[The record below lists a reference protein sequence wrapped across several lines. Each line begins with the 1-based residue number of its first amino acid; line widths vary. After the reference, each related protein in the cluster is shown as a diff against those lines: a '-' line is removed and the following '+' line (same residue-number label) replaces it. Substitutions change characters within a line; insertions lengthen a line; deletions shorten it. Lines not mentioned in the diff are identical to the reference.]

1 MIDAYLGMHIMKT
14 KGIFIRVEREL
25 LERFTRVAESMGLS
39 RSEAIRRAMEAFIE
53 AQTGQSLTSKMR
65 GLVRGSKLTL
75 RELEEAQQV
84 FEYF

>member
-1 MIDAYLGMHIMKT
+1 MIDAYLGMYIMKT
-14 KGIFIRVEREL
+14 KGIFICVEREL
-25 LERFTRVAESMGLS
+25 LERFTRVVESMGLS
-39 RSEAIRRAMEAFIE
+39 RSETIRRAMEAFIE

-84 FEYF
+84 F